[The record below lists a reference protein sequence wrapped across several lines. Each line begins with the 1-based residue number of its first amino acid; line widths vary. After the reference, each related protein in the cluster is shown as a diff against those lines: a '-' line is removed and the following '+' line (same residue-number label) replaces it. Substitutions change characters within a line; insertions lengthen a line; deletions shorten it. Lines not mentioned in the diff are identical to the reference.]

1 VVTTNATIQ
10 NKKSFDRSG
19 STMKHIR
26 FEDDLL
32 EQINAAAGK
41 GQFSSWVKEACREN
55 YNRAVSSQKA
65 EQKQLT
71 HASESGKTMEYKFLA
86 LSSNKTDRYEVVVFE
101 TEGQIGNYMRLPGNS
116 AL

>member
-10 NKKSFDRSG
+10 NKNFDRSG

-41 GQFSSWVKEACREN
+41 GQFSSWVKEACRKTTTGR
-55 YNRAVSSQKA
+55 YRAKRLNR
-65 EQKQLT
+65 
-71 HASESGKTMEYKFLA
+71 
-86 LSSNKTDRYEVVVFE
+86 SN
-101 TEGQIGNYMRLPGNS
+101 
-116 AL
+116 